1 MKLDRRSLLQAT
13 GISLALPVMESMDS
27 AFGKKPDQIR
37 RSVFVCTALG
47 LHPDSL
53 WPKTTGNGY
62 ESTLYLDLLKE
73 HRSDYTL
80 FSGLSH
86 SNQVGRQAHDSE
98 MTWLTS
104 TPKPGNAGFR
114 NGISVDQVIANHF
127 GYTTRFPSV
136 ILGSDRSQSQS
147 YTSGGVM
154 IPAQHDPVE
163 VFGSMFLEGKP
174 EEVKAQKRRLSEG
187 RSILDQLKGQTGNV
201 RRRLSSNDNHLLDD
215 YLDSVR
221 ETERNIGEL
230 EDWIDRPKPKVES
243 EAPAELDPGDV
254 LGRLQLL
261 MDMIPLMFQTDST
274 RVVALMIQDPHVRLQ
289 TEGVNE
295 QHHILSHHGQDE
307 NKIAQLR
314 IIESGIVS
322 RIGGLLQKMKSTQ
335 EQGQRLLDFTSIVFG
350 SNLGNANSH
359 DAHNLP
365 IMLAGGGFNH
375 GTYVAHNRDNNT
387 ELSNLFLRMLQQQG
401 IEVDSFGQ
409 STGTL
414 SW

>member
-147 YTSGGVM
+147 YTSG
-154 IPAQHDPVE
+154 
-163 VFGSMFLEGKP
+163 
-174 EEVKAQKRRLSEG
+174 
-187 RSILDQLKGQTGNV
+187 
-201 RRRLSSNDNHLLDD
+201 
-215 YLDSVR
+215 
-221 ETERNIGEL
+221 
-230 EDWIDRPKPKVES
+230 
-243 EAPAELDPGDV
+243 
-254 LGRLQLL
+254 
-261 MDMIPLMFQTDST
+261 
-274 RVVALMIQDPHVRLQ
+274 
-289 TEGVNE
+289 
-295 QHHILSHHGQDE
+295 
-307 NKIAQLR
+307 
-314 IIESGIVS
+314 
-322 RIGGLLQKMKSTQ
+322 
-335 EQGQRLLDFTSIVFG
+335 
-350 SNLGNANSH
+350 
-359 DAHNLP
+359 
-365 IMLAGGGFNH
+365 
-375 GTYVAHNRDNNT
+375 
-387 ELSNLFLRMLQQQG
+387 
-401 IEVDSFGQ
+401 
-409 STGTL
+409 
-414 SW
+414 